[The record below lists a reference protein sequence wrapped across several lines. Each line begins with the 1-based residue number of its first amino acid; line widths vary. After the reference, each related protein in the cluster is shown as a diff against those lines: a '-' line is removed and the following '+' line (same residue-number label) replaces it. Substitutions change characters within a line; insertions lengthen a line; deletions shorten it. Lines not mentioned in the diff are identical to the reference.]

1 MKEGVGGASLG
12 VSEREEK
19 GCNFCLGPRDEGTGS
34 FFLEWSFGG
43 QCFGSI
49 LYHAVRSWSEE
60 SFVCF
65 STGCPGFKVSFPLF
79 FFFALQVVLEG
90 RQWMYYY
97 SVLAVSEVCW
107 GARAYVCIDTGMGNK
122 SVLRRG
128 EMDFGVI
135 SALAC
140 V

>member
-1 MKEGVGGASLG
+1 MSGSKGRRDGEFFSWNGVLGDSVLG
-12 VSEREEK
+12 VYYTMR
-19 GCNFCLGPRDEGTGS
+19 LGPGVRRVLS
-34 FFLEWSFGG
+34 VSVLAVLASRSYFLF
-43 QCFGSI
+43 
-49 LYHAVRSWSEE
+49 
-60 SFVCF
+60 
-65 STGCPGFKVSFPLF
+65 F